1 MGTFFFG
8 FTFLP
13 ISSCPKTGLLN
24 TRLKEADLGR
34 QEVVQLTSVSPGIGA
49 GLPRNTL
56 PLEKEQTQLPRA
68 LFPRLSPWCSW
79 GSEPDGLKKPT

>member
-56 PLEKEQTQLPRA
+56 PLGKEQTQLPRA
-68 LFPRLSPWCSW
+68 LFPQLSPWCSW

>member
-13 ISSCPKTGLLN
+13 ISSCPRTGLLN
-24 TRLKEADLGR
+24 TGLKEADLAR
-34 QEVVQLTSVSPGIGA
+34 QEVVQLTSVSPGIEV

-56 PLEKEQTQLPRA
+56 
-68 LFPRLSPWCSW
+68 
-79 GSEPDGLKKPT
+79 